1 MPPAVLRVALPLPR
15 PGLFDYLPPPDASAG
30 DGWIG
35 CRVRVRFGPRRLVGV
50 VAEVGAP
57 AIEASR
63 LRPLEARLDAAP
75 LLRGEHWSSL
85 RWIAD
90 YYHAPLGEVLALCLP
105 TPLRE
110 GQPLPEAD
118 RRLWQACADAQP
130 RLREDGRPARLWA
143 ALAAGPQDAAALQ
156 GGLQQAKAQVR
167 ANRTKGGLRREDL
180 SCNDVGPEFHTLFAE
195 ILRRSGMVRAASNAL
210 CQNLDYWGFTMELS
224 VPQSHWWRGR
234 YGDLRCESNRTAYYH
249 GDEGSDLIKVI
260 IYLSDVIDQN
270 GPFSFLPG
278 SWRVAPPHLQFA
290 VSRVIDALY
299 MPMEYSDIGS
309 HPHTLASREGRRHFA
324 ALPPELRH
332 VSHWGNDVIAGSELE
347 RAVAEDEERMTGNT
361 GSFILFDGARLFHRG
376 GLVGS
381 GERWAC
387 QVILRPV

>member
-1 MPPAVLRVALPLPR
+1 MPNRSSPPSLVPQIDYACHPGFADIAVR
-15 PGLFDYLPPPDASAG
+15 PGDPEMTALVEDAERSIAAALREVKHPNSRLEPLFDRMIRLPVERLFHAVANGAQDVPGAG
-30 DGWIG
+30 KAMEN
-35 CRVRVRFGPRRLVGV
+35 L
-50 VAEVGAP
+50 AQM
-57 AIEASR
+57 
-63 LRPLEARLDAAP
+63 
-75 LLRGEHWSSL
+75 SL
-85 RWIAD
+85 K
-90 YYHAPLGEVLALCLP
+90 
-105 TPLRE
+105 
-110 GQPLPEAD
+110 
-118 RRLWQACADAQP
+118 
-130 RLREDGRPARLWA
+130 RLWA
-143 ALAAGPQDAAALQ
+143 DFHHARRSGGYRFLDMTPCEDFLYGQLKAKGYVCGQLAEDDLAALQ